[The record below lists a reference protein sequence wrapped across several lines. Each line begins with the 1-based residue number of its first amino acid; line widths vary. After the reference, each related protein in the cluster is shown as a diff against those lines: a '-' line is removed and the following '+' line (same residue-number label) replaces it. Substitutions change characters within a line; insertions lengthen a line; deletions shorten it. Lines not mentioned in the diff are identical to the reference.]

1 MKLIIILYRLKFY
14 FAKKE
19 LILLKKLFREE
30 EKYLDDK
37 LNELIK
43 KVEDRLNVKILGY
56 IMEKGEMIEYEDPES
71 FCNFLLGIDISK
83 KKKILLILVTTG
95 GYIEPVLKIINTLNY
110 YGNGD
115 FEVFIPNLSKSA
127 GTVLCLGAS
136 KIYMGVI
143 SEIGPVDTQID
154 TGDSMFS
161 AKDYC
166 DSYDKII
173 EKISNFEIEKENEYV
188 LTAYFN
194 QHDKFDNILLEMCE
208 KANVRVKNLTEE
220 ILNNNK
226 SYHKDPDKI
235 EKITDKLTY
244 GFLDHSDVIDWKK
257 AKAIGLEVET
267 LNPDE
272 ILWKELIEIYERARN
287 FMRKR
292 DIEKIFFS
300 YDDMLMVSSKKRSRD
315 ISNPDL

>member
-1 MKLIIILYRLKFY
+1 MQI
-14 FAKKE
+14 KE

-30 EKYLDDK
+30 DKYLDDK

-56 IMEKGEMIEYEDPES
+56 IMEKGEMIVYEDPEA

-83 KKKILLILVTTG
+83 KRKILLILVTTG

-173 EKISNFEIEKENEYV
+173 EKISNFDIKKENEYV

-194 QHDKFDNILLEMCE
+194 QHDKFDNTLLEMCE

-226 SYHKDPDKI
+226 SYHEDPEKI
-235 EKITDKLTY
+235 EKITEKLTY

-300 YDDMLMVSSKKRSRD
+300 YDDMLMVGSKKRSRD